1 MKKIKILKIL
11 IPALVLLFGLKQ
23 TNILAKIKLVN
34 STAQAVGDLSIDW
47 GVPAG
52 QPIFQVNNFLPG
64 ETAERTV
71 SIFNGASSSKP
82 VAVVGAKT
90 DELKDLANVLEI
102 TISQNGTDL
111 YGGNLGAKTL
121 AQFFQE
127 SAIPNAIFLFN
138 LNPGDSKQ
146 LKFKIKFQGG
156 AGNYYQ
162 GARVVFDIILG
173 LYYQV
178 PEECR
183 GIKFSRPPI
192 FGTEKADVLRG
203 GNGNDLIFGFG
214 GNDKIDGSNGDDC
227 LVGGFGNDKIDGS
240 NGNDV
245 ILGNEGNDILDGS
258 NGNDLIKGGAGDD
271 KIYGSNG
278 DDLLYGEQGN
288 DFIDG
293 GNGADSL
300 FGGAGNDTL
309 RGGNN
314 DDILLGGED
323 NDTAWGDLGKDRC
336 EAEKKFKCEY

>member
-111 YGGNLGAKTL
+111 YGGSLGAKTL

-146 LKFKIKFQGG
+146 LKFKIKFQEG

-192 FGTEKADVLRG
+192 FGTEKADILRG

-227 LVGGFGNDKIDGS
+227 LVGGSGNDKIDGS

-271 KIYGSNG
+271 KIFGSNG
-278 DDLLYGEQGN
+278 DDRIFGEEGK
-288 DFIDG
+288 DILDG
-293 GNGADSL
+293 GNDRDYIE
-300 FGGAGNDTL
+300 GGSG
-309 RGGNN
+309 
-314 DDILLGGED
+314 DDILTGGNGNDILIGGEG
-323 NDTAWGDLGKDRC
+323 NDRVDGGLGRDQC
-336 EAEKKFKCEY
+336 EGEKKNACEF